1 MVLWFSSGT
10 QLRPK
15 QPLTHSPF
23 SGLGVRTGRVKVKKL
38 TVQDKE
44 SLVSLK
50 RGKKKG
56 GGGGRGEKKPKKNK

>member
-1 MVLWFSSGT
+1 
-10 QLRPK
+10 
-15 QPLTHSPF
+15 
-23 SGLGVRTGRVKVKKL
+23 VKKL